1 MGMVRSPAA
10 PGTAP
15 LNMWSFGGTVFSLSQ
30 GLRKLVPSLQGLP
43 GSGACPPASAAAAL
57 GGAGTSAAFARVS
70 LSPREVCQ
78 GREQRTRLS
87 VLDHLQCIAE
97 GSRCS

>member
-1 MGMVRSPAA
+1 MVRGPAA

-15 LNMWSFGGTVFSLSQ
+15 LNTRSFGGTVFSLSL

-57 GGAGTSAAFARVS
+57 RGVGTGAAFARVS
-70 LSPREVCQ
+70 PSPRE
-78 GREQRTRLS
+78 E
-87 VLDHLQCIAE
+87 
-97 GSRCS
+97 